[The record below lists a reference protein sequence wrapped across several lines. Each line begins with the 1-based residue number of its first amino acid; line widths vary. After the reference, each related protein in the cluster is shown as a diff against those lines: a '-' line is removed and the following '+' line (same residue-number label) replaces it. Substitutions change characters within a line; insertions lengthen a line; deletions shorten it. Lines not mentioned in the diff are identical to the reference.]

1 MNSYLDLRAIAQEH
15 LAANVNSNLYFLI
28 DHAGMPGLH
37 RKLAETSAEWAS
49 LFEGTKE
56 RGALSVAPILVLVCG
71 SGILRMQR
79 RLSEWI
85 GEHGIYTSSLMMLES
100 SLPISSLACRLTKR
114 LDVRLSENMV
124 AMLRF
129 FDPRVFEKLVK
140 ILSVEQA
147 RAMLSPAEKWSYV
160 DRKGRVVSV
169 NAEFDIVENFELPL
183 QLNEAQE
190 FGLVDASEPD
200 QVLALLRE
208 NVPNLLS
215 RLHLVKQYEFVVHN
229 IKAAKDLGLRST
241 VDLVLYSAVALSQ
254 GVEFATGPIWSD
266 LMTDV
271 KSGRIEFAEVVAAND
286 NVSI

>member
-1 MNSYLDLRAIAQEH
+1 
-15 LAANVNSNLYFLI
+15 
-28 DHAGMPGLH
+28 
-37 RKLAETSAEWAS
+37 
-49 LFEGTKE
+49 
-56 RGALSVAPILVLVCG
+56 
-71 SGILRMQR
+71 
-79 RLSEWI
+79 
-85 GEHGIYTSSLMMLES
+85 
-100 SLPISSLACRLTKR
+100 
-114 LDVRLSENMV
+114 
-124 AMLRF
+124 MLRF